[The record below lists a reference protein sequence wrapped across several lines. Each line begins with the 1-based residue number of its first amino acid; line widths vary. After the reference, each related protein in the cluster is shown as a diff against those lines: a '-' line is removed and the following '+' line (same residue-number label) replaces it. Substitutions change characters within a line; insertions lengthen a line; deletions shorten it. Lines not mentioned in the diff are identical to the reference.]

1 MRRSQIN
8 VFSLAGDDGRAAAWK
23 LHSKLLKAGLLDASV
38 ARTMFSL
45 TRTPAEARLVQTSM
59 AQSGGISLEDQ
70 QENEAWSRRNRP
82 MREHFITEGDDA
94 KHEEMVSSVDI
105 ASGAARAPT
114 AAQHFARL
122 IRDPLSRVEITA

>member
-45 TRTPAEARLVQTSM
+45 TRTPAEARLIQTSM
-59 AQSGGISLEDQ
+59 AQSGGITLEDQ
-70 QENEAWSRRNRP
+70 LENEAWSRRNRP
-82 MREHFITEGDDA
+82 MREHFISDGDST
-94 KHEEMVSSVDI
+94 HEEKVSSVDI
-105 ASGAARAPT
+105 ASGASRAPT

-122 IRDPLSRVEITA
+122 IRDPLSRIETG